1 MQVVANLLATLHIDN
16 DILDYLSAYF
26 DDPSNDFQTDTLTQF
41 LGPFLEAFGAN
52 SQRIQR
58 LCQQLSKHYYNP
70 DALIHDHKPAIL
82 DAPVHMKANEAKIM
96 DFDRPAVG
104 DISHTMNR
112 NVQKSTVDQTKLRE
126 AEARLKKKREKRGM
140 NDLWSP
146 IPVWNPD
153 IVPPII
159 INQAKQATSESRSK
173 DIKIENFDISYGGK
187 TILTDATLS
196 LAYGR
201 HYGLVGKN
209 GVGKSTLLRAI
220 ASGELAISKHIRIL
234 HVEQEITGDD
244 TQALVA
250 VMQADSERENLLA
263 EEKVL
268 NKTVNTASSTP
279 DEVGHASQRLR
290 EVYSRLQEID
300 SDSAE
305 SRYLFIFNRIEH
317 LLFWLV

>member
-1 MQVVANLLATLHIDN
+1 MQVVAQIQSIAPQIDS
-16 DILDYLSAYF
+16 DILEYLSAYF
-26 DDPSNDFQTDTLTQF
+26 DDPSNDFQTETLAQF
-41 LGPFLEAFGAN
+41 VSPFLEAFGAN
-52 SQRIQR
+52 TQRIQR
-58 LCQQLSKHYYNP
+58 LCQQLSKHFHNP
-70 DALIHDHKPAIL
+70 DAVQDDHQPTIL
-82 DAPVHMKANEAKIM
+82 EAPVHMNANEAKVM
-96 DFDRPAVG
+96 EFDRQTVG

-126 AEARLKKKREKRGM
+126 AEARLKKKREKRGRD
-140 NDLWSP
+140 NELWSP

-153 IVPPII
+153 VVPPII
-159 INQAKQATSESRSK
+159 VNQAKQTGSSESRSK
-173 DIKIENFDISYGGK
+173 DIKIEDFDISYGGK

-244 TQALVA
+244 TEALTA
-250 VMQADSERENLLA
+250 VMQADTERESLLA
-263 EEKVL
+263 EEKKL
-268 NKTVNTASSTP
+268 NKIVNTASSTP

-290 EVYSRLQEID
+290 EIYTRLQEID

-305 SRYLFIFNRIEH
+305 SR
-317 LLFWLV
+317 